1 MSIGTHL
8 STAYAVCTLPLTYIG
23 NKSPTLVGLTISKY
37 KEQIVIYNNALS
49 VHYTSIILQIN
60 SLVLSAD
67 DSRIKSFDFWAL
79 TQSANQALN

>member
-1 MSIGTHL
+1 MVTRGSQIPWCWTHD
-8 STAYAVCTLPLTYIG
+8 TKIR
-23 NKSPTLVGLTISKY
+23 PTLVGLTISKY